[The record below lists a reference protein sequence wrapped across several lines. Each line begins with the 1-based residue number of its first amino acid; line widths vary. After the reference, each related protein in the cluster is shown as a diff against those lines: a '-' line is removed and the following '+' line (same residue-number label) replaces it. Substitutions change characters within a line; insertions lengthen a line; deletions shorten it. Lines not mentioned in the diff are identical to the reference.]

1 MLQTLNNIFHTAYGC
16 SFVTKLSWKSF
27 FKKKKTIMFFRKIHV
42 ICRKKY
48 FYSKKQKS
56 FIQNNLAQKTY
67 VKVCLIWEIGFYTE
81 NVSGA
86 N

>member
-1 MLQTLNNIFHTAYGC
+1 MLFVEKNIFIR
-16 SFVTKLSWKSF
+16 
-27 FKKKKTIMFFRKIHV
+27 KKKK
-42 ICRKKY
+42 
-48 FYSKKQKS
+48 S
-56 FIQNNLAQKTY
+56 FIENNLAQKTY